1 MLDQQTVI
9 AEIERRTQ
17 NINLTVAEICARA
30 GIHPTTFS
38 RWKKTDRT
46 PNPGGANYDSFVK
59 IFAAIET
66 EETRL
71 AGIGKAA
78 SADHSV
84 SDTAEV
90 ADDAGG
96 NGREIS
102 AHAVPA

>member
-17 NINLTVAEICARA
+17 NINLTVAEICGRA

-78 SADHSV
+78 SVDHSAT
-84 SDTAEV
+84 DTSEMATV
-90 ADDAGG
+90 AGG
-96 NGREIS
+96 NGGGIS
-102 AHAVPA
+102 AQAVPA